1 MNKGS
6 NLKQRAAGALGKR
19 RDGEGGGVDGMR
31 PGQCGGDLSL
41 GSHCLYGGV
50 HAGHTAPVLRC
61 GWDGCTPC
69 AALPKFG

>member
-31 PGQCGGDLSL
+31 PG
-41 GSHCLYGGV
+41 
-50 HAGHTAPVLRC
+50 
-61 GWDGCTPC
+61 
-69 AALPKFG
+69 